1 MKLEKYGEF
10 YLNPEQITEIEV
22 IKGRAMIY
30 LADGRKRSVFAHE
43 INNVLSENKIPLKQT
58 SKGDE
63 GA

>member
-22 IKGRAMIY
+22 IKGKAMIY

-43 INNVLSENKIPLKQT
+43 INNVLSENKIQLKQT